1 MSAPSS
7 EELHLFDPWSDE
19 AQGGPSPR
27 FASTGALEPGVVV
40 PAASAESKRSRWERH
55 PSKAVVPPGPPPDPT
70 THPADFL
77 RRAVVPEFQRFAR
90 RLEASRHYTTVQDL
104 LDLPTP
110 TVRVLIWPR
119 PGLLDPSD
127 SRILATF
134 QLMLERSASRVRTSY
149 WLGARPGVV
158 IPMAEVTLDQLA
170 LPWVESQLLDFLQR
184 VLDKV

>member
-1 MSAPSS
+1 MTAPNS
-7 EELHLFDPWSDE
+7 EELNLFDPWSDE
-19 AQGGPSPR
+19 ASGGASPR

-40 PAASAESKRSRWERH
+40 PAAPADPKRPRWGNQ
-55 PSKAVVPPGPPPDPT
+55 PSETVVPPGPPPDPT
-70 THPADFL
+70 THPTDFL
-77 RRAVVPEFQRFAR
+77 RKVVVPEFQRFAR

-134 QLMLERSASRVRTSY
+134 QLMLERSASRVRTSF

-158 IPMAEVTLDQLA
+158 IPMAEATLEELA
-170 LPWVESQLLDFLQR
+170 LPWVETQLLDFVQR
-184 VLDKV
+184 VLDRV

>member
-1 MSAPSS
+1 MTAPSR
-7 EELHLFDPWSDE
+7 EELNLFDPWSDE
-19 AQGGPSPR
+19 APGGASPR

-40 PAASAESKRSRWERH
+40 PAAPANSRHPRWESR
-55 PSKAVVPPGPPPDPT
+55 PSEAAVPVGPPPDPST
-70 THPADFL
+70 QPADFL
-77 RRAVVPEFQRFAR
+77 RKVVVPEFQRFAR

-134 QLMLERSASRVRTSY
+134 QLMLERSASRVRTSF

-158 IPMAEVTLDQLA
+158 IPMAEATLDQLA
-170 LPWVESQLLDFLQR
+170 LPWVETQLLDFVQR
-184 VLDKV
+184 VLDRV

>member
-1 MSAPSS
+1 VSAPSP
-7 EELHLFDPWSDE
+7 EELNLFDPWSDE
-19 AQGGPSPR
+19 APGAPSPR
-27 FASTGALEPGVVV
+27 FAATGALEPGLVV
-40 PAASAESKRSRWERH
+40 PEPSTDPESPRWESP
-55 PSKAVVPPGPPPDPT
+55 PSEGVEPPGPPPDPV
-70 THPADFL
+70 THPSHFL
-77 RRAVVPEFQRFAR
+77 RSVVVPEFQRFAR

-170 LPWVESQLLDFLQR
+170 FPWVETQLLDFLQR
-184 VLDKV
+184 VLDRV